1 MPTLIM
7 ELMKMKTNRLPLLG
21 FAVALVV
28 SAACE
33 KAYDE
38 PMVQEVAQEDTED
51 PWLLK
56 DISDLALEAQ
66 PGGGVVTAD
75 FGATRT
81 NIEVNAAETLGQSV
95 WSAGDRFYLYAKNS
109 SGTGYYYAQYW
120 TNEGG
125 SAVQFSYNSHFT
137 DAASKPYHAVYPR
150 AGRIGTPDEGL
161 VFGVTIPSSQTAKPG
176 GFADNVAVA
185 YAQVSEQTDDQH
197 FKSMVSL
204 VRFRMSGEIVS
215 QVKSVTLKG
224 TSPLAGD
231 AVLVPDGHGSAD
243 LTFDRPFVGDMQT
256 SSVTLT
262 GNFVAGQDY
271 FIVLAP
277 TTQAGFKMV
286 FADANGN
293 TTTKYASEFT
303 FPRAQISD
311 FGTFDL
317 GASFTDDYLDTRPV
331 HYMSATTSG
340 SQKPVTIAVI
350 PEGFTAA
357 ELSNYELLAKS
368 GIDALMNTE
377 PFKSYREYF
386 SVWILKVASNESGA
400 SVTDGNGTIVK
411 KVDSYFGAR
420 WGAGR
425 NEYKDM
431 AANDG
436 DVYDFV
442 RKNCPDIVNG
452 YHTVAE
458 VPILMII
465 NDQRYGGICHTIS
478 DGRGYCMAPHTDG
491 GGSLSW
497 SYPQK
502 EAASVT
508 AIPWQWKTV
517 LDAEREEMGKN
528 SGDWRNTLV
537 HEFGGHC
544 FSRLG
549 DEYWYTNSSKGA
561 VSAISE
567 HSWPVPFCLNISASG
582 TNPDWKADLLDDNLQ
597 VKSALVNKNPL
608 YGRIGVY
615 QGGDVSPFYR
625 WRSEKISCMIDNR
638 FYFST
643 WQRMIIVKR
652 IMSLSNNTFD
662 SESFWAKD
670 VPTDPVRDGGGA
682 SGASG
687 AKAPRHPLG
696 VREVPLLPP
705 PVVHES
711 I

>member
-1 MPTLIM
+1 MD
-7 ELMKMKTNRLPLLG
+7 LMKMKTSRLPVLG

-38 PMVQEVAQEDTED
+38 PMVQEVTLEDEED

-56 DISDLALEAQ
+56 DMSDQVLDVL
-66 PGGGVVTAD
+66 PGDGVVTAD
-75 FGATRT
+75 FGGTRT
-81 NIEVNAAETLGQSV
+81 NVVVNEAGTLGKSV
-95 WSAGDRFYLYAKNS
+95 WNAGDTFYLYAKNS
-109 SGTGYYYAQYW
+109 AGSGYYRIPYW
-120 TNEGG
+120 TNQGG
-125 SAVQFSYNSHFT
+125 EAVQFRYNSTFP
-137 DAASKPYHAVYPR
+137 DVALKPYDAVYPS
-150 AGRIGTPDEGL
+150 ASRINYSDDGIL
-161 VFGVTIPSSQTAKPG
+161 LGVNIPSSQTAVPG

-185 YAQVSEQTDDQH
+185 YARVSEQTDDQH

-204 VRFRMSGEIVS
+204 VRFRMSGGIVS

-231 AVLVPDGHGSAD
+231 TVLVPDGQGSAD
-243 LTFDRPFVGDMQT
+243 VTFDRPFVGDMQT

-277 TTQAGFKMV
+277 GTQSGFKMV
-286 FADANGN
+286 FADANGH

-317 GASFTDDYLDTRPV
+317 GDAFTDDVMDLSPI
-331 HYMSATTSG
+331 HYMSATLSG
-340 SQKPVTIAVI
+340 NQKPVTIAVI

-377 PFKSYREYF
+377 PFNSYREYF
-386 SVWILKVASNESGA
+386 SVWILKVPSNESGA
-400 SVTDGNGTIVK
+400 SITDGNGHITT

-420 WGAGR
+420 WGAER
-425 NEYKDM
+425 NQYRDM

-442 RKNCPDIVNG
+442 MKNCPDIVNG
-452 YHTVAE
+452 YHTIYE

-465 NDQRYGGICHTIS
+465 NDHRYGGICHTVS
-478 DGRGYCMAPHTDG
+478 DGRGYCMAPYTDE

-497 SYPQK
+497 PYPQK

-508 AIPWQWKTV
+508 AVPWDWRTV
-517 LDAEREEMGKN
+517 TETERDEMGRN
-528 SGDWRNTLV
+528 EGDWRNTLV

-549 DEYWYTNSSKGA
+549 DEYWYTDSSKGA
-561 VSAISE
+561 VNSIAA
-567 HSWPVPFCLNISASG
+567 HSWQVPFSLNISASG

-597 VKSALVNKNPL
+597 VKSSLVSKDPR
-608 YGRIGVY
+608 YSRIGVY

-625 WRSEKISCMIDNR
+625 WRSEKINCMIDNR

-652 IMSLSNNTFD
+652 FMTLSNSTFD
-662 SESFWAKD
+662 AESFWAKD
-670 VPTDPVRDGGGA
+670 VPTDPVRDR

-687 AKAPRHPLG
+687 AKARRHPLG

-705 PVVHES
+705 PVVHEA